1 MLITCLCM
9 ESSIYGRYFWVGEEV
24 IIANVPMV
32 VVKPLSKKRG
42 KSKYDKNSTFNV
54 CEWIFQ
60 L

>member
-1 MLITCLCM
+1 M